1 MYNPNRHQLSHRPK
15 EVRCRAQRRRLID
28 YAAMETQKSGTS
40 MPHQQPS
47 EDPSLSPRAGLPRCF
62 RWLLP
67 FSFALQIAA
76 IGILHQYRVRPGNDN
91 FEFGW
96 EMGRVARSIALGQG
110 FSSPYEENTGPTAW
124 EPPLYP
130 YLMGGVFKVF
140 GIYTHASAWVLLS
153 INSCFAT
160 LTCSPIYLIARRTFG
175 ERVARWS
182 AIGWGLNPY
191 VWYWSIHW
199 IWDTTFT
206 PFLLACIF
214 LLALELAGTRMP
226 HACPERSRRIS
237 PSLRDV
243 GTKLRGIDLPRWAL
257 FGALFGIGALANP
270 TMLAFL
276 PFCGLWIWWRRSQNS
291 LPSLAGVVIAS
302 LVFFTAISPW
312 VTRNYE
318 VFGRFVFLRD
328 DFGLQFRLG
337 NSTGADG
344 MLMAYLQP
352 NLNKPE
358 LEKFQSMGELAYAES
373 CKRKAFAWV
382 RENPGRF
389 AVISLKRFFYY
400 WNGVVRETSSTS
412 PFDFRTS
419 GFLATSVLALW
430 GLGRAVRQKIPGA
443 WLFAGLVLTY
453 PTIYYFVYPH
463 ARYRHPIE
471 PQLTILIVFLIC
483 EALDGR
489 RQKEEIVD

>member
-1 MYNPNRHQLSHRPK
+1 
-15 EVRCRAQRRRLID
+15 
-28 YAAMETQKSGTS
+28 METEKIGAMPPSKRGRDESGS
-40 MPHQQPS
+40 IPW
-47 EDPSLSPRAGLPRCF
+47 LGLPGFF

-67 FSFALQIAA
+67 LSLALQIAG

-110 FSSPYEENTGPTAW
+110 FSNPYEGNTGPTAW

-153 INSCFAT
+153 INSLFAT
-160 LTCSPIYLIARRTFG
+160 LTCIPIYLIPRRTFG
-175 ERVARWS
+175 ERVAYWS
-182 AIGWGLNPY
+182 AIAWGMSPY

-214 LLALELAGTRMP
+214 LLALELQDWHGWQ
-226 HACPERSRRIS
+226 
-237 PSLRDV
+237 
-243 GTKLRGIDLPRWAL
+243 GWAL
-257 FGALFGIGALANP
+257 FGALYGFGALANP

-276 PFCGLWIWWRRSQNS
+276 PWSGLWIWWRRHRNG
-291 LPSLAGVVIAS
+291 LPSLGGVVISS
-302 LVFFTAISPW
+302 LVFFVALAPW
-312 VTRNYE
+312 VIRNYD
-318 VFGRFVFLRD
+318 VFGGFVFLRD

-344 MLMAYLQP
+344 MLMSYFQP
-352 NLNKPE
+352 NLNHGE
-358 LEKFQSMGELAYAES
+358 LEKFQSLGELAYAES
-373 CKRKAFAWV
+373 CKRKAFTWV
-382 RENPGRF
+382 RENRERF

-400 WNGVVRETSSTS
+400 WNGVPRETSSTA

-430 GLGRAVRQKIPGA
+430 GLGRAVRKKIPGA

-453 PTIYYFVYPH
+453 PAIYYFVYPH

-471 PQLTILIVFLIC
+471 PQLTILIVFIIC
-483 EALDGR
+483 EAIR
-489 RQKEEIVD
+489 NQREEVRMQK